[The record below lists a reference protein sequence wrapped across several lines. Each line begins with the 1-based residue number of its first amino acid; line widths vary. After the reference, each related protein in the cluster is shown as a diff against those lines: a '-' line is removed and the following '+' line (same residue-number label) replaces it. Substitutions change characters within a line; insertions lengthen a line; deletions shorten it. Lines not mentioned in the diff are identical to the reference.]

1 MTIFELSG
9 KNLYEFEVYFVSD
22 YNTDM
27 YEFRAESEDQIMNFL
42 FKECN
47 ILKTRNSN
55 MSNLEIFE
63 SIKKTKK
70 SGMFYFASGRYYY
83 IKEIRK
89 IIENKKEIKEKK
101 VEINIKTRLK
111 NICIIS

>member
-1 MTIFELSG
+1 MTIFQLSG
-9 KNLYEFEVYFVSD
+9 KNLYKFEVYFVSD
-22 YNTDM
+22 YHTDV
-27 YEFRAESEDQIMNFL
+27 YEFRAESEDQIMNYL
-42 FKECN
+42 LNECN

-55 MSNLEIFE
+55 MSNLEVFE

-83 IKEIRK
+83 VKEIKK
-89 IIENKKEIKEKK
+89 IIEEKNVK
-101 VEINIKTRLK
+101 NVETNVRTGMK

>member
-1 MTIFELSG
+1 
-9 KNLYEFEVYFVSD
+9 
-22 YNTDM
+22 
-27 YEFRAESEDQIMNFL
+27 MNYL

-55 MSNLEIFE
+55 MSNLEVFE

-83 IKEIRK
+83 IKEIKK
-89 IIENKKEIKEKK
+89 IIEEEKEEKLEK
-101 VEINIKTRLK
+101 NIKRMK

>member
-9 KNLYEFEVYFVSD
+9 KNLSKFEVYFVSD

-27 YEFRAESEDQIMNFL
+27 YEFMAESEDQIMNYL

-55 MSNLEIFE
+55 MSNLEVFE

-83 IKEIRK
+83 IKEIKK
-89 IIENKKEIKEKK
+89 IIEEEKEEKLEK
-101 VEINIKTRLK
+101 NIKRMK